1 VSRPDTEVTVV
12 NFAPMTFS
20 GNSRVICTANRKGG
34 VGKSTTVAA
43 IAELIAT
50 GGRRGGRKVL
60 VIDADSQ
67 GTVTEEDLGAVDN
80 DEGKSLGATLQMGYP
95 LEPLRNVRHNIDL
108 IAGGRLLAT
117 TAAVAHAMHQE
128 GLDMAGN
135 LQGALEELCATEG
148 YEVVLIDT
156 APGEQPLL
164 DAFLKVANYLIIPTK
179 SDEGSLKQVGRLA
192 ERFWAARESG
202 AHIKLLGVLLF
213 DADKKA
219 TVRNQDVLNQIT
231 EMLDGSG
238 VDPFQVVIRH
248 LESAAVDARSR
259 RVPVGELPALA
270 AADKRARLA
279 RLRSREAPQ
288 RTMWSSDP
296 TGLATDYQ
304 ELVYEI
310 VKRLARYEA
319 QASDAAVVG
328 A

>member
-1 VSRPDTEVTVV
+1 MIVV
-12 NFAPMTFS
+12 
-20 GNSRVICTANRKGG
+20 ANRKGG

-67 GTVTEEDLGAVDN
+67 GTVTEEDLGAVEN
-80 DEGKSLGATLQMGYP
+80 DEGQGLGATLQMGYP
-95 LEPLRNVRHNIDL
+95 LAPIRGVRHNIDL
-108 IAGGRLLAT
+108 IAGGRMLAT
-117 TAAVAHAMHQE
+117 TAAAAQAMQRE
-128 GLDMAGN
+128 GIDMAVF
-135 LQGALEELCATEG
+135 LRRELEKLCAAES
-148 YEVVLIDT
+148 YDVVLIDT

-192 ERFWAARESG
+192 ERFWEARAAG
-202 AHIKLLGVLLF
+202 AHIKLLGVMLF
-213 DADKKA
+213 DADKNA
-219 TVRNQDVLNQIT
+219 TVRNQDVLDQIT
-231 EMLDGSG
+231 EMLEGSG

-270 AADKRARLA
+270 TADKRARLA
-279 RLRSREAPQ
+279 RLRNKEAPQ
-288 RTMWSSDP
+288 RSMWSSDP
-296 TGLATDYQ
+296 TGLAADYQ

-319 QASDAAVVG
+319 QASDSAVVG